1 MSIKDPVVRRV
12 FDDLEKFRD
21 FCRFEGK
28 VFNEAD
34 MYKKEAPVWIA
45 YQKYQGWIRAK
56 ARNGNKPFQ
65 QRRNY

>member
-45 YQKYQGWIRAK
+45 YQKYQGWVRAK

-65 QRRNY
+65 QRKN

>member
-65 QRRNY
+65 QRRN